1 MHNNGREYEEFVAS
15 LQQALL
21 NAELITTQQNICI
34 ELNKK
39 IIDNCGIEREFDLY
53 WEYELGGLT
62 YKTVIEC
69 KDYNSNIAVDKID
82 ALIGKTR
89 DIPDLRA
96 VFATKK
102 GYQSGA
108 KTKAEH
114 NKIDL
119 LIIREQND
127 SDWQDVNGNP
137 FIKIINIDM
146 HINMPAQ
153 ITKFEPEIDGAWVQD
168 NTDIDI
174 SKPLTMS
181 GLNNE
186 ICIEDMNRNEKYS
199 LLDLSG
205 KLTSLGSKEF
215 GSFFKHEKF
224 DNAFIYYQDIKLKI
238 NSYKCEYSIL
248 KPVKKSIEIDYSKE
262 LIGVV
267 EYLQKG
273 KKKSIFK
280 KGIIKESQV
289 QLV

>member
-1 MHNNGREYEEFVAS
+1 MYNNGREYEQFVAS

-21 NAELITTQQNICI
+21 NSEIIAVQQNVQI

-39 IIDNCGIEREFDLY
+39 ITDNCGIEREFDLY
-53 WEYELGGLT
+53 WEYELGGLI

-108 KTKAEH
+108 KKKAEY

-127 SDWQDVNGNP
+127 SDWKDIDGNSL
-137 FIKIINIDM
+137 IKIIDIAM
-146 HINMPAQ
+146 HINMPAH
-153 ITKFEPEIDGAWVQD
+153 IIKFEPNIDGKWVEK
-168 NTDIDI
+168 NTDIDL
-174 SKPLTMS
+174 SNPPTMS

-186 ICIEDMNRNEKYS
+186 IFIEDIANNEKYS
-199 LLDLSG
+199 LLDLSN
-205 KLTSLGSKEF
+205 KLTTVGSEEHGLF
-215 GSFFKHEKF
+215 SKHEKF
-224 DNAFIYYQDIKLKI
+224 DNAFICYQDTKLKI
-238 NSYKCEYSIL
+238 DSYLCEYSIA
-248 KPVKKSIEIDYSKE
+248 KPSKNSIVIDFSKE

-267 EYLQKG
+267 EYLQRG
-273 KKKSIFK
+273 TKKSIFK
-280 KGIIKESQV
+280 KGMIKEQKI
-289 QLV
+289 

>member
-1 MHNNGREYEEFVAS
+1 MKYNNGRDYEKFVAN

-21 NAELITTQQNICI
+21 DAEQITNQTNIII

-53 WEYELGGLT
+53 WEYSFGGLI
-62 YKTVIEC
+62 YKTIIEC
-69 KDYNSNIAVDKID
+69 KDYNSNISIDKID
-82 ALIGKTR
+82 ALIGKIS

-108 KTKAEH
+108 KTKAEK

-127 SDWQDVNGNP
+127 SDWQDKDGNSLL
-137 FIKIINIDM
+137 KIINIAIHM
-146 HINMPAQ
+146 NMPAQ
-153 ITKFEPEIDGAWVQD
+153 ITKFEPHINGDWINE

-186 ICIEDMNRNEKYS
+186 IFIEDIDRNKKYS
-199 LLDLSG
+199 LFDLSN
-205 KLTSLGSKEF
+205 KLTTLGSEEF
-215 GSFFKHEKF
+215 GIFSKNEKF
-224 DNAFIYYQDIKLKI
+224 DNAFIYYKDIKFKI
-238 NSYKCEYSIL
+238 DSYFCEYSIS
-248 KPVKKSIEIDYSKE
+248 KSHKSSIEIDFSKE
-262 LIGVV
+262 LVGVI
-267 EYLQKG
+267 EYLQLG
-273 KKKSIFK
+273 TKKSIFK
-280 KGIIKESQV
+280 EGIIKE
-289 QLV
+289 QLL

>member
-1 MHNNGREYEEFVAS
+1 MHNNGRDYEEFVAS

-21 NAELITTQQNICI
+21 DAELITTQQNIRI

-69 KDYNSNIAVDKID
+69 KDYIAVDKID

-119 LIIREQND
+119 LIVREQND
-127 SDWQDVNGNP
+127 SDWQDSNGNP
-137 FIKIINIDM
+137 FIKIINIGM

-153 ITKFEPEIDGAWVQD
+153 ITKFEPEIDGAWLQD

-174 SKPLTMS
+174 SKSLTMV
-181 GLNNE
+181 GFNNE
-186 ICIEDMNRNEKYS
+186 IFIEDVNKNERYS

-205 KLTSLGSKEF
+205 KLTSLGSEEF
-215 GSFFKHEKF
+215 GCFVKHEKF

-238 NSYKCEYSIL
+238 HSYKCEYSIS
-248 KPVKKSIEIDYSKE
+248 KPVKQSIEIDYSKE
-262 LIGVV
+262 LIGVI

-280 KGIIKESQV
+280 QGIIKENQT